1 MMATDSEVA
10 AMVEIARSAGS
21 GLSRDGRA
29 LVGQLIEQGYVAETA
44 DSDGGNPRLK
54 VTPAGQSVLDE
65 RGVGANK
72 S

>member
-1 MMATDSEVA
+1 MNDSEVA
-10 AMVEIARSAGS
+10 AMVEVARSAGA

-29 LVGQLIEQGYVAETA
+29 LIGGLIAQGFVAETA
-44 DSDGGNPRLK
+44 DADGGNPRLK

-65 RGVGANK
+65 RGVGANE